1 MKKVYLNCKG
11 ACGVET
17 VDEFT
22 QGVDAPSVRREF
34 KKYVKEAISEY
45 HIANRE
51 FKKYVKEAISEYHI
65 ANIAVYLSS
74 RPCKGWKS

>member
-1 MKKVYLNCKG
+1 MKIENMKMKKVYLNCKG

-45 HIANRE
+45 HIAN
-51 FKKYVKEAISEYHI
+51 
-65 ANIAVYLSS
+65 IAVYLSS